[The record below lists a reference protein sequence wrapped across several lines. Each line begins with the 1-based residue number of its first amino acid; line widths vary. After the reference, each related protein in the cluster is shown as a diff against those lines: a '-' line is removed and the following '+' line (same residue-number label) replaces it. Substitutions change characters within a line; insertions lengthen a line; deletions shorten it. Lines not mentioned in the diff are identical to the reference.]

1 MQAMRA
7 RKKAEQLEQ
16 HRLTRAAKEEQ
27 REKWRQA
34 KAKWWVSLH
43 PQKQHRQKEKRA
55 QWEREKRANKRAVM
69 SSSEDRHRSSRKS
82 RAPDPSQLCEDMK
95 SETCKASEVYVKK
108 EETLELNIFNHG
120 DDLDNPPED
129 LSIKVEDPDK
139 NDYLYCEVCKSFF
152 FSKCEVHGP
161 PLFIPD
167 TPVPMGVSDRARQT
181 LPPGL
186 EIQKSSI
193 PDAGL
198 GVFNKGETVPIGAH
212 FGPYQGELVNRAESR
227 NSGYSWVIY
236 ENMQCEECIDA
247 KREMHVNWMRYVNCT
262 RNNEEQ
268 NLVAFK
274 YRGGIL
280 YRCCRPINPGQELL
294 VWYEEECTKELSPVP
309 TGTTRQQEVKNALLQ
324 VFSCSTCP
332 HSDASQ
338 IYQNKHIQRCHYEA
352 YVRLQES
359 REIKYELQIPSKCS
373 SSEPTSTDTLSSD
386 TSHNDIQKRIHHCS
400 DGGKSFGHQISLKT
414 NRCNHTGGNPHYC
427 SQCGKSFT
435 RQSHLQIHQRIHT
448 GEKPYHCLQ
457 CGKSFARQS
466 DLQKHQRIH
475 TGEKPY
481 HCSQCGK
488 SFAHQSTLQTHQ
500 RIHTGE
506 KPYHCLQCGKSFTHQ
521 SDLQRHQRIHTG
533 EKPYHCSQCG
543 KSFTH
548 RSHLQ
553 KHQRIHT
560 GEKPY
565 HCSQCGKNFTQQ
577 SHLQQHQRIHTG
589 EKPYHCSQC
598 GKSFTHQ
605 SNLQTHQRIH
615 TGEKP
620 YHCSQCGKSFT
631 RQSNLQKHQRI
642 HTGEKPYNC
651 SQCQEFS
658 SVK

>member
-1 MQAMRA
+1 
-7 RKKAEQLEQ
+7 
-16 HRLTRAAKEEQ
+16 
-27 REKWRQA
+27 
-34 KAKWWVSLH
+34 
-43 PQKQHRQKEKRA
+43 
-55 QWEREKRANKRAVM
+55 
-69 SSSEDRHRSSRKS
+69 
-82 RAPDPSQLCEDMK
+82 MK
-95 SETCKASEVYVKK
+95 SETCKASEVCVKK

-120 DDLDNPPED
+120 DDLDNLPED

-167 TPVPMGVSDRARQT
+167 TPVPMGVPDRARQT

-227 NSGYSWVIY
+227 NSGYSWVICR
-236 ENMQCEECIDA
+236 NMQCEEYIDA

-262 RNNEEQ
+262 RNDEEQ
-268 NLVAFK
+268 NLVAFQ
-274 YRGGIL
+274 YQGGIL

-294 VWYEEECTKELSPVP
+294 VWFEEEYTKELRPVP
-309 TGTTRQQEVKNALLQ
+309 TGTARQQEVKDTLLQ

-332 HSDASQ
+332 RSYASQ
-338 IYQNKHIQRCHYEA
+338 IDIDKHIQRCHYKQ
-352 YVRLQES
+352 YVRLRES

-386 TSHNDIQKRIHHCS
+386 TSHNDIQKGIHHCS
-400 DGGKSFGHQISLKT
+400 DGGTSFGHQNALKT
-414 NRCNHTGGNPHYC
+414 NQHLHTGGNPHYC

-435 RQSHLQIHQRIHT
+435 RQSHLQKHQRIHT
-448 GEKPYHCLQ
+448 GEKPYHCSQCGKNFTHQSNLQTHQRIHTGEKPYHCSQ
-457 CGKSFARQS
+457 CGKSFPRQS

-488 SFAHQSTLQTHQ
+488 SF
-500 RIHTGE
+500 
-506 KPYHCLQCGKSFTHQ
+506 THQ
-521 SDLQRHQRIHTG
+521 SNLQI
-533 EKPYHCSQCG
+533 
-543 KSFTH
+543 
-548 RSHLQ
+548 
-553 KHQRIHT
+553 
-560 GEKPY
+560 
-565 HCSQCGKNFTQQ
+565 
-577 SHLQQHQRIHTG
+577 HQRIHTG

-631 RQSNLQKHQRI
+631 RQSNLQKHHRIHTGEKPYHCSQCGKSFTQQSHLQQHHRIHTGEKPYHCSQCGKSFAHQSDLQKHQRI
-642 HTGEKPYNC
+642 HTGEKPYHC
-651 SQCQEFS
+651 SQCGKSFTRQSDLRKHRRIHTGEKPHHCSQCGKTFTY
-658 SVK
+658 SVTFKTHECIKLETLHDLKLSN